1 MGFGILEWITV
12 IATIIAGL
20 LAVPSLMVGKNPQAK
35 ELLDKIAPFQGII
48 GIVLFFWGLLF
59 LIVRP
64 LSYIG
69 LINFLPVFWITMF
82 LLYVVQILLGFL
94 LGFGFISKMTSG
106 NEQARAKSEAL
117 RAKLA
122 VYQGPLG
129 IAAIVLGVWFLV
141 YGLFFFG
148 Y

>member
-12 IATIIAGL
+12 IATIVGGL
-20 LAVPSLMVGKNPQAK
+20 LAVPGLMVGKNPQAK

-48 GIVLFFWGLLF
+48 GIVLFFWGLVF
-59 LIVRP
+59 LIARP
-64 LSYIG
+64 LSYFG
-69 LINFLPVFWITMF
+69 MINILPVLWITMF
-82 LLYVVQILLGFL
+82 LLYLVQILLGFL

-106 NEQARAKSEAL
+106 NEQARMKSEEL
-117 RAKLA
+117 RMKLA
-122 VYQGPLG
+122 TYQGPLG
-129 IAAIVLGVWFLV
+129 IAAIVLGVWFLI